1 MSQPKKSRF
10 IYFTQ
15 SKNKGKG
22 KSESENWFLALPF
35 NSFCFVDE

>member
-10 IYFTQ
+10 IYFTR
-15 SKNKGKG
+15 SKKYGK
-22 KSESENWFLALPF
+22 KARVKEDWFLALSF